1 MKYWQIAA
9 GSEGRDYSEDFLRFG
24 MAFVGDKSPMKRLS
38 EVEIGD
44 RIILKRGM
52 SRIVA
57 AGEVVERD
65 GQHRGENDKH
75 WLMDFDGWEL
85 PGYCFVDWHEP
96 EKASKKTILPK
107 GLTRGTIQNV
117 GNQELRDL
125 ADDIISSY
133 KVRMKRDPEPK
144 QTNVVEDRRIIDYLI
159 HQGLR
164 PGSAEELTSTF
175 NRIRLL
181 ARYYRRYHRWED
193 IREHETR
200 TFLVI
205 PLLLALGWA
214 EQQIKIEFPVV
225 GSRGRADIA
234 CFSRPFTGKNEECV
248 LIVET
253 KGFSQ
258 GLDFAR
264 RQVEQYAEEFEN
276 CRVVVAFN
284 GDRYKAW
291 TRLDSGWTEKP
302 AAYLNLLEP
311 RDNYPLDPDNVKG
324 CLEML
329 RLLLPNSWS

>member
-1 MKYWQIAA
+1 
-9 GSEGRDYSEDFLRFG
+9 
-24 MAFVGDKSPMKRLS
+24 
-38 EVEIGD
+38 
-44 RIILKRGM
+44 M

-96 EKASKKTILPK
+96 EKETIAPK

-117 GNQELRDL
+117 GNQELRDR

-133 KVRMKRDPEPK
+133 PLRDKLDLEPEH
-144 QTNVVEDRRIIDYLI
+144 TRAIDDREIIDYLI
-159 HQGLR
+159 RQGLR

-181 ARYYRRYHRWED
+181 ARYYRRYHRWQD

-214 EQQIKIEFPVV
+214 EQQIKI
-225 GSRGRADIA
+225 
-234 CFSRPFTGKNEECV
+234 
-248 LIVET
+248 
-253 KGFSQ
+253 
-258 GLDFAR
+258 
-264 RQVEQYAEEFEN
+264 
-276 CRVVVAFN
+276 
-284 GDRYKAW
+284 
-291 TRLDSGWTEKP
+291 
-302 AAYLNLLEP
+302 
-311 RDNYPLDPDNVKG
+311 
-324 CLEML
+324 
-329 RLLLPNSWS
+329 